1 MKLDL
6 DSLQSIESILYSLCC
21 TKVWSLEPILEL
33 LTVSLD
39 FQNSVT
45 DTEIEISIYGFTE
58 PISELVFPELI
69 LETVSV
75 PLEVNGLA
83 GIWFIVEKW

>member
-1 MKLDL
+1 
-6 DSLQSIESILYSLCC
+6 
-21 TKVWSLEPILEL
+21 L

-58 PISELVFPELI
+58 PIPELVFPELI

-83 GIWFIVEKW
+83 GI